1 MQLPEGKT
9 GLLAGAALAA
19 TAAGAAAYVYT
30 SKVRCEQGV
39 VVFLDGSKSGIHLDK
54 CESIDDLKAQVEDK
68 LHIQD
73 CRLFIEQ
80 VMLVRGVT
88 ALLPEEQ

>member
-19 TAAGAAAYVYT
+19 TAAGAAAYVL
-30 SKVRCEQGV
+30 SDRFKFEQGV
-39 VVFLDGSKSGIHLDK
+39 VVFLDGSKSGIHLAK
-54 CESIDDLKAQVEDK
+54 CESIDELKGQVEET

-73 CRLFIEQ
+73 CRLFVEQ
-80 VMLVRGVT
+80 VMLVMAGWR
-88 ALLPEEQ
+88 ASAS